1 MYFYKYKVKYFDS
14 IDEKERVEKG
24 IVSGSAFKEA
34 MDSIVQYYGEE
45 ELLDIQIKIIIDKF
59 TGDAAE
65 TVLVT
70 KREG

>member
-34 MDSIVQYYGEE
+34 MDSIIQYYGED
-45 ELLDIQIKIIIDKF
+45 ELLDIQIKSS
-59 TGDAAE
+59 
-65 TVLVT
+65 
-70 KREG
+70 

>member
-1 MYFYKYKVKYFDS
+1 MYFYKYKVKYYDS
-14 IDEKERVEKG
+14 IDEKEKVEKG
-24 IVSGSAFKEA
+24 IISKSTFKEA
-34 MDSIVQYYGEE
+34 MDSIIQYYGEDD
-45 ELLDIQIKIIIDKF
+45 LLDIQIKIIIDEF